1 MDEFFDAK
9 NTNSENDSDCE
20 SISELSSSESDISEI
35 EDEINIDD
43 LLGNYIFRNNI
54 YTIYMITSDT
64 LLKIDK
70 HWSYNRGID
79 IKHYEKISD
88 ELQKM
93 KKPFLIG
100 SIKIVKDSM
109 NNFRII
115 DGQHRIKAIREAKL
129 NKPDFIITHLQV
141 DVYPVADCNYNCE
154 ISTLFKLANSN
165 KNVSESEIPNDIII
179 KAIDKLKTRHFP
191 KKILD
196 KKKGQ
201 RANHPNITTNELY
214 ECIKE
219 SNIIIEYKLDEKG
232 LIDAIVNYNI
242 KCCSSTFEEMFL
254 KNNKKNKELFER
266 AKRNK
271 FFLGLKRG
279 PNRCLMY
286 DWIYEI
292 KNDLYHN

>member
-1 MDEFFDAK
+1 MEEFFDA
-9 NTNSENDSDCE
+9 NSEIDSDSDCE
-20 SISELSSSESDISEI
+20 SISELSSSESDVSEI
-35 EDEINIDD
+35 EDHLNIDD
-43 LLGNYIFRNNI
+43 LLGNYIFRNSI
-54 YTIYMITSDT
+54 YSIYIITTDN
-64 LLKIDK
+64 LLLIDK

-115 DGQHRIKAIREAKL
+115 DGQHRIKAIREVKL
-129 NKPDFIITHLQV
+129 NKPEFIMDIQI
-141 DVYPVADCNYNCE
+141 DVYPVADCNYDSE

-179 KAIDKLKTRHFP
+179 KVIDILKTRHFP

-219 SNIIIEYKLDEKG
+219 SNIIIEYDLDEKG

-242 KCCSSTFEEMFL
+242 KCCSSTFEELFS
-254 KNNKKNKELFER
+254 KDNKKNKLLFER

-279 PNRCLMY
+279 QNRCLMY

-292 KNDLYHN
+292 KNYLHYN

>member
-1 MDEFFDAK
+1 MEEFFDA
-9 NTNSENDSDCE
+9 NSEIESDCE
-20 SISELSSSESDISEI
+20 SISELSSSESDVCEI
-35 EDEINIDD
+35 ENEINIDD
-43 LLGNYIFRNNI
+43 LLGNYIFRNSI
-54 YTIYMITSDT
+54 YSIYIITSDN
-64 LLKIDK
+64 LLLIDK

-115 DGQHRIKAIREAKL
+115 DGQHRIKAIREVKL
-129 NKPDFIITHLQV
+129 NKPEFIMDVQI
-141 DVYPVADCNYNCE
+141 DVYPVADCNYDSE

-179 KAIDKLKTRHFP
+179 KAIDSLKTRHFP

-219 SNIIIEYKLDEKG
+219 SNIIIEYDLDEKS

-242 KCCSSTFEEMFL
+242 KCCSSTFEELFS
-254 KNNKKNKELFER
+254 KDNKKNKLLFER

-279 PNRCLMY
+279 QNRCLMY

-292 KNDLYHN
+292 KNDLYYN